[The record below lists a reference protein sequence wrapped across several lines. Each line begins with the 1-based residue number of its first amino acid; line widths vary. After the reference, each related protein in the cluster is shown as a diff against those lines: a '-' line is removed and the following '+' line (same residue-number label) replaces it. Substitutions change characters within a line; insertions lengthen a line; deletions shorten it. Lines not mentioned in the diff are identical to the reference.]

1 MSKKELLG
9 RRTPDPPSGLNW
21 QHWAWTWRCLAAC
34 LDEDPELF
42 YPDLHEAEQVR
53 KAKEVCSRCIVREQ
67 CLKVALITKDQH
79 GIWGGLTPDERRAI
93 ECHRCLWCSKPL
105 VMWRP
110 DRKYCGPTC
119 ANRYLSR
126 QRACKRLVDNSAR
139 TCAWCGGAIA
149 ATRRSDS
156 VTCSRECN
164 AHLQNKRQWERKKA
178 KRQAA
183 AVATA

>member
-1 MSKKELLG
+1 MTLFVRLPS
-9 RRTPDPPSGLNW
+9 PPPRLNESY
-21 QHWAWTWRCLAAC
+21 WAWTWRRLAAC
-34 LDEDPELF
+34 LEADPEIF
-42 YPDLHEAEQVR
+42 YPADYRQAG
-53 KAKEVCSRCIVREQ
+53 KAKAVCRRCIVREQ
-67 CLKVALITKDQH
+67 CLKVALITRDQH

-93 ECHRCLWCSKPL
+93 ERHRCLWCSKPL
-105 VMWRP
+105 MMWRP

-126 QRACKRLVDNSAR
+126 QRAWKRLVDNSAR
-139 TCAWCGGAIA
+139 TCAWCGGAVP

-164 AHLQNKRQWERKKA
+164 THLQNKRQWERKKA